1 MCRGRR
7 SPGARGCRRGRW
19 RAGAHTGGPA
29 APGTRK
35 NSTPGPATWSKRV
48 GSPAVASPGWDRPGT
63 GCPGTG
69 WGPRRAAPSPTSS
82 RPGCGC
88 CSWASTRRCGRRR
101 CRARPGNR
109 FWAALHGAGCTDRR
123 LGPSDGEALLAA
135 GLGITNL
142 VARATGGAHEVTA
155 AELRAGRERLTRLV
169 EGVQPRAV
177 AVLGLSAY
185 RTAFGCPHAT
195 VGRRPE
201 PLGGEAVW
209 PLPNP
214 SGRAAGYQLP
224 ALVSAYAALRASLDA
239 DVAG

>member
-1 MCRGRR
+1 MVKTG
-7 SPGARGCRRGRW
+7 GVARGSVPGVGSARDRLPRDRLGAAAGR
-19 RAGAHTGGPA
+19 TVPDLV
-29 APGTRK
+29 APGLRVLFVGI
-35 NSTPGPATWSKRV
+35 NPSLWSA
-48 GSPAVASPGWDRPGT
+48 AVSAHF
-63 GCPGTG
+63 
-69 WGPRRAAPSPTSS
+69 
-82 RPGCGC
+82 
-88 CSWASTRRCGRRR
+88 
-101 CRARPGNR
+101 ARPGNR
-109 FWAALHGAGCTDRR
+109 FWAALHGAGFTDRR